1 MPLIGTRGVASSRG
15 VGFLSVA
22 NIGGPYWIGSIS
34 SYNYYIFTTVDYDGN
49 VYLLASSP
57 GFPYDV
63 YIIKYNSI
71 GVLQWQKTW
80 NTTFSGFSGVH
91 GLSFFDVDNNG
102 NIYFS
107 TSIPEI
113 STGALGFAIV
123 KLNSSGSIVYNNF
136 VQQYFLGSQGGF
148 LDKATGEVYI
158 VGKSGPTQE
167 LGFFIKFNASGVEQT
182 SFETTAYVGSH
193 YLSGVVLDSSKNIYV
208 GGWDNGGT
216 YVSKYNTSGTQQWK
230 KYLSGYGAANDLA
243 VDQNNNI
250 YAAGFSGV
258 TSVPR
263 LLKTDSSGAIQ
274 WQRTLTG
281 ATGGN
286 QSVAV
291 DAFNNVYALGDMD
304 GKAQITKY
312 NSSGSIVWQRSLTAG
327 GFGYS
332 LKIDRSNNLYVG
344 TNTSF
349 AKLPSDGSLTGTYTV
364 GSSSVVYASSAW
376 TNTTTT
382 DFWGDSIA
390 TDSALSVTRTSP
402 TGTIGTASLTLNLTQ
417 L

>member
-1 MPLIGTRGVASSRG
+1 M
-15 VGFLSVA
+15 
-22 NIGGPYWIGSIS
+22 
-34 SYNYYIFTTVDYDGN
+34 YYSG
-49 VYLLASSP
+49 
-57 GFPYDV
+57 
-63 YIIKYNSI
+63 K
-71 GVLQWQKTW
+71 KTW
-80 NTTFSGFSGVH
+80 NTTVSGFSGVH